1 MTEVTEDI
9 IWQPSDKQG
18 LFLESPDDDVL
29 YGGAAG
35 GGKSDA
41 LLIDALGLSQG
52 AIHNRKYQSI
62 VFRRTFP
69 ALKDL
74 IDRAKELYPEIVP
87 GAIYDKTAH
96 VWTFPS
102 GARVELGHI
111 QYDSD
116 RFKYRGRAFQYIGW
130 DELTLFP
137 TSVPYLYLHSRLRS
151 VDPSIKCYVRAT
163 TNPDG
168 PGFKWVKDYW
178 RIETEGTATRFK
190 VEIKDDETGEVFYRS
205 RAFIPARLSDNPY
218 LCDSGY
224 RQTLLSLPK
233 EEQDA
238 LLRGRWESPTIRG
251 AYFAAQIE
259 KARADGRV
267 CKIPVLTN
275 MPTNTFWDLGRSD
288 ATAIWFHQRVG
299 MENRF
304 IDFLTGSKQNLEYY
318 VQQMQLL
325 GYVWGVHYLPH
336 DAENK
341 TLASQGKSILDL
353 LMEMAPNWRFEIVP
367 RVENIITGITQ
378 TRSAFASSWF
388 DEDRCADGIAALENY
403 RQEWDD
409 RLGDYKPTPLHDWAS
424 HPADAFRQYAQGY
437 DGEKAATKKF
447 KRRGSA
453 MAV

>member
-1 MTEVTEDI
+1 MSDLSEVLLWE
-9 IWQPSDKQG
+9 PSDKQA
-18 LFLESPDDDVL
+18 LFLESPDDEVL

-41 LLIDALGLSQG
+41 LLIDALGLQQD
-52 AIHNRKYQSI
+52 ATANRKYQAI
-62 VFRRTFP
+62 LFRRTFP
-69 ALKDL
+69 DLKDL

-87 GAIYDKTAH
+87 GAKYDKSAH

-102 GARVELGHI
+102 GARVELGHM

-137 TSVPYLYLHSRLRS
+137 TDVPYRYMLSRLRT
-151 VDPSIKCYVRAT
+151 VDPTLRCYIRAT

-190 VEIKDDETGEVFYRS
+190 VEVRDDETDEVFYRT
-205 RAFIPARLSDNPY
+205 RAFIPARLADNPH
-218 LCDSGY
+218 LRDSGY
-224 RQTLLSLPK
+224 RQTLLSMSK

-238 LLRGRWESPTIRG
+238 LLRGRWESPSIRG
-251 AYFAAQIE
+251 AYYAKQME
-259 KARADGRV
+259 EARAQGRI
-267 CKIPVLTN
+267 CKIPILPNV
-275 MPTNTFWDLGRSD
+275 PTNTFWDLGRSD
-288 ATAIWFHQRVG
+288 ATAIWCHQRVM

-304 IDFLTGSKQNLEYY
+304 TDFIHGSKKDLEYY
-318 VQQMQLL
+318 VQQLQLR
-325 GYVWGVHYLPH
+325 GYLWGTHYLPH

-341 TLASQGKSILDL
+341 TLASRGKSVLDL
-353 LMEMAPNWRFEIVP
+353 LQEMAPNWRFEVVP
-367 RVENIITGITQ
+367 RVENIISGITQ
-378 TRSAFASSWF
+378 TRSVFPGCWF

-424 HPADAFRQYAQGY
+424 HPADAFRQFAQGY
-437 DGEKAATKKF
+437 EGERSPSKPL
-447 KRRGSA
+447 KRRGSS